1 MSVNAD
7 EVIHAI
13 ALTMVPQIGCIQH
26 RILLEQLGSA
36 RAVFHTPVSRLEKIP
51 GIGPVRARAITT
63 ARDLRRAEKELR
75 TMERLQIRAM
85 LYHGDE
91 YPKRLK
97 NCPDPPP
104 VLFYRGTSDL
114 NTTRMI
120 GVVGTRQETTYGREL
135 IDAYIDGWRDAG
147 LIVVSGLAYGVD
159 HLTHLTCVKKHIE
172 TVGVLAHGLDK
183 IYPSSHWQLAREMEA
198 CGGLLTEFVTGTQPD
213 RQNFPRRNRI
223 VAGICE
229 AVLVVETD
237 IKGGSMITAELAN
250 DYNREVFA
258 IPGKIGDE
266 KSQGCNYLIRENRAR
281 LTMHPHDVLQCLNW
295 DLAPVD
301 RSPDTNLLTVTD
313 PDQQLLLS
321 LFPGGEP
328 MHIDQLMGLSGL
340 PYSRF
345 SAALIGLELDQKL
358 IPLPGKRYQLNRMV
372 QGQNL
377 LRI

>member
-1 MSVNAD
+1 MSVNAE

-63 ARDLRRAEKELR
+63 ARDLRRAEKEFR
-75 TMERLQIRAM
+75 AMERLQIRAL
-85 LYHGDE
+85 LYHGNE

-104 VLFYRGTSDL
+104 LLFYRGTTDL
-114 NTTRMI
+114 NATRII
-120 GVVGTRQETTYGREL
+120 GVVGTRQETSYGREL
-135 IDAYIDGWRDAG
+135 IEAYIDGWRDAG

-159 HLTHLTCVKKHIE
+159 HLTHLACVKKQIE
-172 TVGVLAHGLDK
+172 TVAVLAHGLDK
-183 IYPSSHWQLAREMEA
+183 IYPSSHWQLAKEMESR
-198 CGGLLTEFVTGTQPD
+198 GGLLTEFITGTQPD

-229 AVLVVETD
+229 AVLVVETG

-295 DLAPVD
+295 DIVPAQVHPQAQLFTVD
-301 RSPDTNLLTVTD
+301 D
-313 PDQQLLLS
+313 PDQQLVLG
-321 LFPGGEP
+321 LFADSEP

-345 SAALIGLELDQKL
+345 SAALIGLELAQKL
-358 IPLPGKRYQLNRMV
+358 MPLPGKRYQLNRMA